1 MKTYLPKHLFPVL
14 LGAGLALGGI
24 ARADETGTASEPAG
38 ANNAND
44 RIHHFTGILR
54 NVDTVSQA
62 VRVKAFWSS
71 RVFDVGNSCQIS
83 LEDKP
88 DASFADLKPGQR
100 VDVAYRDHDGVRVAT
115 SVKQENL
122 TVTGPVMAMDPK
134 DRTFRIKSG
143 WTSKQF
149 TAAPNCKVILRDE
162 TKHPF
167 EDLEIGQRV
176 TVKYLTPEAGDMAQL
191 IEQKSLEYDGSVE
204 ALDARSDTIR
214 AGDLF
219 SHRTFRLGDECQIV
233 VNGNLGGEL
242 SDLRIGDH
250 LTFHYEDVDGVLVAN
265 RIELESARAQANPK
279 AAQLSKKDSP
289 SP

>member
-1 MKTYLPKHLFPVL
+1 MKTYLPKLFIPVL
-14 LGAGLALGGI
+14 LGAGLVLGGI
-24 ARADETGTASEPAG
+24 ARADETGTASEHAT
-38 ANNAND
+38 ARNAND
-44 RIHHFTGILR
+44 RIHHYTGILR
-54 NVDTVSQA
+54 NIDTVSQA

-83 LEDKP
+83 LQDKP
-88 DASFADLKPGQR
+88 DASLDDLKPGQR
-100 VDVAYRDHDGVRVAT
+100 VDVSYKDYDGVRVAT
-115 SVKQENL
+115 SVKQENM
-122 TVTGPVMAMDPK
+122 TVTGPVMAMDTTN
-134 DRTFRIKSG
+134 RTFRIKSG

-149 TAAPNCKVILRDE
+149 TASPNCKVILRDE

-167 EDLEIGQRV
+167 KELQIGQRV
-176 TVKYLTPEAGDMAQL
+176 TVKYLTPESGNLAQS

-204 ALDARSDTIR
+204 ALDARSDTVR

-265 RIELESARAQANPK
+265 RIELDSAHASPR